1 MDVALSHTL
10 CLKCFLLKLYF
21 LVEIMVAGMGVL
33 STSTDDIL
41 SVDIAPESKQAG
53 PWHTL
58 FTLTLG
64 GLKPED
70 RHSERW
76 KLAPFAFLLASF
88 LFLPWLLPRLAS
100 LSLQRGWQKHR
111 QLPLVPRPW
120 SVQVEARKAGGL
132 DPRAGWARLPV
143 VRFCTTPA
151 AAVWKMMSA
160 PSLR

>member
-58 FTLTLG
+58 F
-64 GLKPED
+64 
-70 RHSERW
+70 HSNI
-76 KLAPFAFLLASF
+76 
-88 LFLPWLLPRLAS
+88 
-100 LSLQRGWQKHR
+100 RGT
-111 QLPLVPRPW
+111 
-120 SVQVEARKAGGL
+120 EAGGSPL
-132 DPRAGWARLPV
+132 
-143 VRFCTTPA
+143 
-151 AAVWKMMSA
+151 
-160 PSLR
+160 